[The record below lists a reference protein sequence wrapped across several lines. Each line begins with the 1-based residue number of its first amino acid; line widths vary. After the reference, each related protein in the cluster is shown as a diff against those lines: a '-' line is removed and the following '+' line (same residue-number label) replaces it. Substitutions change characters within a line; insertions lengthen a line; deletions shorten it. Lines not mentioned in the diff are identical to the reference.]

1 MTRIR
6 PLRTSLRRALV
17 LSLTLLVALL
27 LPALGQ
33 AADKTIKIGVLFP
46 LSGAAAGAGAELR
59 AAAELA
65 ADIANNG
72 LPGVDIPMAQG
83 GGIKSLGGA
92 KLQLIFKDHEGN
104 PTLGADMAKK
114 LILDDKVNII
124 MGCYNSSVTK
134 TVAAVCD
141 QFGVPMVN
149 DSSTSPSLTR
159 QGYKWFWRT
168 TPHDEQF
175 TQDLYAFLKGLT
187 EGKAKGA
194 PAVPM
199 KELIA
204 LASACEK
211 TEWGS
216 SVSEQLAKYGA
227 KNGFTLA
234 KQLLYAD
241 KSADLSSEVRS
252 LMAVKPDA
260 MLFACYSSDAVLM
273 MNTLKSQKAAPKLL
287 WGQNAGFEDP
297 TFVNALGDTVVG
309 VLTRTVFLPKV
320 ATVKKVAGQINDA
333 YKARTSKDMV
343 GAASRAFTGMQAI
356 VAILEKAGSDEPAAF
371 QKAANAID
379 IPGAELVMPWE
390 GIKFATEGEDI
401 GQNVKGMGLIGQY
414 QKDASGKIGL
424 EIVYPFNLATA
435 DLIYPFPGF
444 K

>member
-1 MTRIR
+1 MTRR
-6 PLRTSLRRALV
+6 PLLRLALV
-17 LSLTLLVALL
+17 LAMIL
-27 LPALGQ
+27 LPTLCL
-33 AADKTIKIGVLFP
+33 AAEKTIKIGVLFP
-46 LSGAAAGAGAELR
+46 LSGPAAGAGAELR

-65 ADIANNG
+65 VEIANNG
-72 LPGVDIPMAQG
+72 LPGVDIAMAKG
-83 GGIKSLGGA
+83 GGVKSIGGA

-104 PTLGADMAKK
+104 PTLGADLAKK
-114 LILDDKVNII
+114 LILDDKVNIV

-141 QFGVPMVN
+141 QYGIPMVN

-175 TQDLYAFLKGLT
+175 TQDLYAFLKGLS
-187 EGKAKGA
+187 EGKVKG
-194 PAVPM
+194 VPPV
-199 KELIA
+199 KDIA
-204 LASACEK
+204 TLASACEK

-216 SVSEQLAKYGA
+216 SVSEQLNKFGA
-227 KNGFTLA
+227 KNGYTLA

-260 MLFACYSSDAVLM
+260 MLFACYSSDAILM
-273 MNTLKSQKAAPKLL
+273 LNTLKSQKAAPKLI

-297 TFVNALGDTVVG
+297 TFANTLGDTVVG
-309 VLTRTVFLPKV
+309 VLTRTVFMPKV
-320 ATVKKVAGQINDA
+320 ATVKKVAGQVNDV
-333 YKARTSKDMV
+333 YKARTGKDMV

-356 VAILEKAGSDEPAAF
+356 VAILEMAGSDEPAAF

-379 IPGAELVMPWE
+379 IPGADLVMPWE
-390 GIKFATEGEDI
+390 GIKFTTEGEDI

-414 QKDASGKIGL
+414 QKDASGKIGI

-435 DLIYPFPGF
+435 DMIYPFPGF